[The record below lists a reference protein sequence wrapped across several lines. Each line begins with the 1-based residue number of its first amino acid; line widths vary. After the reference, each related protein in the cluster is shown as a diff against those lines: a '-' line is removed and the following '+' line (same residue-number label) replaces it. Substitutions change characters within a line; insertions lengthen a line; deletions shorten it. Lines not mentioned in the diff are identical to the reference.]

1 MTQIGDITEAKM
13 QITGI
18 TGVQDR
24 EGRPQWEFKA
34 RFEWTPEKSQFGD
47 TMYVHRDKFPDWG
60 VDTKGEVWVE
70 VMAAEI
76 KPQSAKYQADTGETH
91 FRGDRDWHWKWV
103 AIKTLDHE
111 PAPYLP
117 TPTFSTNATSTTTA
131 VGNSGQ
137 TDWGAQR
144 SQQIAWNSAYNNA
157 VQLYSKE
164 HTPNTN
170 IDYARI
176 RSIALTIYAEIIA
189 GPPQT
194 EAEPAYPNAPEMG
207 SDAPEMA
214 IQAVSPPQPQTT
226 TAPAPTRPQRPP
238 PKCSPGKLNELKET
252 MKAMGCERDDVI
264 KYCCDN
270 FDERGPDDLVD
281 AEVDRLTEAVLA
293 GQITGAW

>member
-144 SQQIAWNSAYNNA
+144 SQQIAWNSAINNA
-157 VQLYSKE
+157 VTLFSHSEIRKDDWLDVL
-164 HTPNTN
+164 
-170 IDYARI
+170 DYEKI
-176 RSIALTIYAEIIA
+176 KHIAGRVYNLIIG

-194 EAEPAYPNAPEMG
+194 EAEIEPVW
-207 SDAPEMA
+207 SDP
-214 IQAVSPPQPQTT
+214 
-226 TAPAPTRPQRPP
+226 
-238 PKCSPGKLNELKET
+238 
-252 MKAMGCERDDVI
+252 RD
-264 KYCCDN
+264 
-270 FDERGPDDLVD
+270 GPDGSETPVEPVS
-281 AEVDRLTEAVLA
+281 APVASKR
-293 GQITGAW
+293 QP